1 MNKGLLIA
9 LAVIGVVL
17 LIGASFAGWGIGVYN
32 KIVSYD
38 EAVHA
43 GWRGIASGIVQK
55 TLRRM
60 NGEWHSLP
68 SAVHAFIG
76 PAAGECCYE
85 IGAETANRFKKSIL
99 MERNRRL
106 YLNLKEG
113 VRLQLLDECV
123 RPMNIEMRLEC
134 TICNTMFHSYRR
146 DGKRSGRMMAIIGR
160 TN

>member
-1 MNKGLLIA
+1 MVADCLP
-9 LAVIGVVL
+9 VL
-17 LIGASFAGWGIGVYN
+17 FYDPQK
-32 KIVSYD
+32 KITA
-38 EAVHA
+38 AVHA

-113 VRLQLLDECV
+113 VRLQLLDEGV